1 MAPEAG
7 GWTPPRIWCRR
18 WSGPSRR
25 AGCTSS
31 RFRSTTPR
39 TRASSSRNWE
49 TVRRSSNRRNE
60 ARTDRHR
67 RQARRRHAMNPFTFQ
82 TTPNVLF
89 EAGAATKIA
98 GLVAEFGAERVLF
111 VTDKGVRGAGLTQD
125 AEASLAAR
133 CELTMFEDVVA
144 DPPSHVVETAVAL
157 CRDKRIDAVVSI
169 GGGSA
174 LDTAKLVAYLA
185 KSDARLDDIYGVG
198 LAKGQR
204 LPLLLAPTTAGTGSE
219 VTPIAIVTT
228 PTTEKKGVVSP
239 RLLPDWAILDPELTL
254 GLPPAVTAAT
264 GIDAMV
270 HAIEAYTSRHKKN
283 PISDQLARQAL
294 ALLSANIREV
304 CQNGANLEARGNML
318 LGSMLAGMAFAN
330 APVAAVHALAYP
342 IGAIFHV
349 PHGLSNALVL
359 MGVLRFNLPEAEV
372 LYADLAPILDP
383 QTRDLPTAEKA
394 QRFVDALA
402 AICRDC
408 KVPASLAEVGVKE
421 ADLTRLAEDAMKQT
435 RLLVNNPR
443 EVTYQDAY
451 AIYSEAL
458 DGRKRQAA

>member
-1 MAPEAG
+1 
-7 GWTPPRIWCRR
+7 
-18 WSGPSRR
+18 
-25 AGCTSS
+25 
-31 RFRSTTPR
+31 
-39 TRASSSRNWE
+39 
-49 TVRRSSNRRNE
+49 
-60 ARTDRHR
+60 
-67 RQARRRHAMNPFTFQ
+67 MNPFTFQ
-82 TTPNVLF
+82 VPSNILF
-89 EAGAATKIA
+89 ESGASKKVADLAAG
-98 GLVAEFGAERVLF
+98 FGAQRILL
-111 VTDKGVRGAGLTQD
+111 VTDRGVRDAGLTAAAED
-125 AEASLAAR
+125 ALKAAGR
-133 CELTMFEDVVA
+133 DVVLFEDVVA
-144 DPPSHVVETAVAL
+144 DPPSGVIERAVSL
-157 CRDKRIDAVVSI
+157 CRDERIDLVLSI

-185 KSDARLDDIYGVG
+185 RSGDRLDDIYGVG
-198 LAKGQR
+198 LAKGER
-204 LPLLLAPTTAGTGSE
+204 LPLLLVPTTAGTGSE

-254 GLPPAVTAAT
+254 GLPSHVTAAT

-283 PISDQLARQAL
+283 PMSDQLARQAL
-294 ALLSANIREV
+294 ALLSQNIREV
-304 CQNGANLEARGNML
+304 CRNGRNLEARSQML

-359 MGVLRFNLPEAEV
+359 MGVLRFNLPAAEA
-372 LYADLAPILDP
+372 LYAELAPIIDP
-383 QTRDLPTAEKA
+383 EANGLSTSEAAR
-394 QRFVDALA
+394 RFVDGLA

-408 KVPASLAEVGVKE
+408 KVPASLAEVGVRE
-421 ADLTRLAEDAMKQT
+421 SDLPRLAEDAMKQT

-443 EVTYQDAY
+443 EVTYPDAF

-458 DGRKRQAA
+458 DGKQRSAKA

>member
-1 MAPEAG
+1 
-7 GWTPPRIWCRR
+7 
-18 WSGPSRR
+18 
-25 AGCTSS
+25 
-31 RFRSTTPR
+31 
-39 TRASSSRNWE
+39 
-49 TVRRSSNRRNE
+49 
-60 ARTDRHR
+60 
-67 RQARRRHAMNPFTFQ
+67 MNPFTFQ

-89 EAGAATKIA
+89 EAGAAKKIA
-98 GLVAEFGAERVLF
+98 ALVSEFGARRVLL
-111 VTDKGVRGAGLTQD
+111 VTDKGVRNAGLTQD
-125 AEASLAAR
+125 AEESLAAS
-133 CELTMFEDVVA
+133 CDLTVFEDVVA
-144 DPPSHVVETAVAL
+144 DPPAHVVEAAVVL
-157 CRDKRIDAVVSI
+157 CREKRVEAVVSI

-185 KSDARLDDIYGVG
+185 KSGDRLDDIYGVG

-204 LPLLLAPTTAGTGSE
+204 LPLLLVPTTAGTGSE

-254 GLPPAVTAAT
+254 GLPPHVTAAT

-304 CQNGANLEARGNML
+304 CANGTNLEARGQML

-359 MGVLRFNLPEAEV
+359 LGVLRFNLPDAQA
-372 LYADLAPILDP
+372 LYAELALILDP
-383 QTRDLPTAEKA
+383 QMQGLSTSERA
-394 QRFVDALA
+394 QHFVDSLA

-408 KVPASLAEVGVKE
+408 KVPASLAEVGVRE

-443 EVTYQDAY
+443 EVTFQDAY

-458 DGRKRQAA
+458 DGKRRQVA